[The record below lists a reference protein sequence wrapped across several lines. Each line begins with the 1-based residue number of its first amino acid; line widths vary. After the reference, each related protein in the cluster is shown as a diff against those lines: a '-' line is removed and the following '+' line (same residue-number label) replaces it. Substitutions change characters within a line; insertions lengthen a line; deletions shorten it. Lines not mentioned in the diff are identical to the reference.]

1 MAVLVAYT
9 DSLGVVSPAHLGSA
23 PDLAHS
29 HLTLVFG
36 KYLKGQSHEI
46 EEEDLPRLADI
57 L

>member
-1 MAVLVAYT
+1 MAYT